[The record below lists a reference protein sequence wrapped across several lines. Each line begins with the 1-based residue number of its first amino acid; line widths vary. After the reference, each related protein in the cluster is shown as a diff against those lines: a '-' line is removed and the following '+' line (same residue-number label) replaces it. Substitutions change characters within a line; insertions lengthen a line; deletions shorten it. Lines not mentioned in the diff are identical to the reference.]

1 MKYMRYNDMIVLF
14 FNLCLIT
21 FMASACTKIDLRP
34 LIDNIQFSKVAF
46 LKLSRVSDQLL
57 GVEKSFNKKVVEQD
71 GRRSLLKV

>member
-1 MKYMRYNDMIVLF
+1 MLDYFYGKYMYKDR
-14 FNLCLIT
+14 
-21 FMASACTKIDLRP
+21 S
-34 LIDNIQFSKVAF
+34 LIDNIQFSKVVF